1 MAAAEAHATLMLEEY
16 LRPIR
21 HLLNG
26 DVTEVCVN
34 RAGEAWTESREGWKS
49 HPLDMDEA
57 RLFQLS
63 RLIATANKK
72 AISELAPILS
82 ASLPTGERVQIV
94 VPPAAAQISITIRK
108 PSKVHKTLEELEAE
122 GAFQKAETGVS
133 GLKDYELQLQ
143 ALLKAGEIRAFLTLA
158 VETHRNILICGKTGS
173 GKTTMTRSLS
183 EIIQKSER
191 LVTIEDVHELFLKDH
206 PNKVHLFFGRDQK
219 DGVTAKQ
226 ALASCL
232 RMKPD
237 RILLAELRGDE
248 SWDYI
253 KSINTGHPGSITT
266 MHANGAFEAFDQLT
280 ALVKDSPQGAHLDAA
295 HIRQR
300 LLTTLDVVLFYAHC
314 KLKEI
319 WFDPELKYRSLDA

>member
-1 MAAAEAHATLMLEEY
+1 MREADLETGMLEEY

-21 HLLNG
+21 ALLNE

-34 RAGEAWTESREGWKS
+34 RSGEAWTESREGWKR
-49 HPLDMDEA
+49 HHLEMDEGRLIQLA
-57 RLFQLS
+57 RLM
-63 RLIATANKK
+63 ATANKK
-72 AISELAPILS
+72 AISETAPIL
-82 ASLPTGERVQIV
+82 AAALPSGERVQV
-94 VPPAAAQISITIRK
+94 VIPPAAARISITIRK
-108 PSKVHKTLEELEAE
+108 PSGMDKTLAELEAE
-122 GAFQKAETGVS
+122 GAFDQAQTGVS
-133 GLKDYELQLQ
+133 GLKPFEIELQDF
-143 ALLKAGEIRAFLTLA
+143 LKAGEIRKFLELA
-158 VETHRNILICGKTGS
+158 VETHRNILVCGKTGS

-183 EIIQKSER
+183 AIIPKHER
-191 LVTIEDVHELFLKDH
+191 LITIEDVHELFLKDH
-206 PNKVHLFFGRDQK
+206 PNKVHLFYGREQK
-219 DGVTAKQ
+219 EGITAKQ

-280 ALVKDSPQGAHLDAA
+280 ALVKDSPSGAHLDAV

-300 LLTTLDVVLFYAHC
+300 LLSTIDVVLFYSRW
-314 KLKEI
+314 KLKEV
-319 WFDPELKYRSLDA
+319 WFDPALKYRCCDD

>member
-1 MAAAEAHATLMLEEY
+1 MTGSDVDTGMLGEY

-21 HLLNG
+21 ALLDG

-34 RAGEAWTESREGWKS
+34 RPGEAWTESREGWKR
-49 HPLDMDEA
+49 HDLDMDDA

-72 AISELAPILS
+72 AVSDTAPILS
-82 ASLPTGERVQIV
+82 AALPSGERVQIV
-94 VPPAAAQISITIRK
+94 VPPAATKISITIRK
-108 PSKVHKTLEELEAE
+108 PSEIDKTLEELEAE
-122 GAFQKAETGVS
+122 GAFDRAETGVS
-133 GLKDYELQLQ
+133 GLKDFEVQLKDF
-143 ALLKAGEIRAFLTLA
+143 LKAGEIRKFLELA
-158 VETHRNILICGKTGS
+158 VETHRNILVCGKTGS
-173 GKTTMTRSLS
+173 GKTTITRSLS
-183 EIIQKSER
+183 GIIPKHER
-191 LVTIEDVHELFLKDH
+191 LITIEDVHELFLRDH
-206 PNKVHLFFGRDQK
+206 PNKVHLFYGREQK
-219 DGVTAKQ
+219 EGVSAKQ

-280 ALVKDSPQGAHLDAA
+280 ALVKDSPSGAHLDTS
-295 HIRQR
+295 HIRHR
-300 LLTTLDVVLFYAHC
+300 LLSTIDVVLFYSRW
-314 KLKEI
+314 KLKEV
-319 WFDPELKYRSLDA
+319 WFDPELKYRCCDD

>member
-1 MAAAEAHATLMLEEY
+1 MGDSETGMLEEY

-21 HLLNG
+21 NLLEG

-34 RAGEAWTESREGWKS
+34 RSGEAWTESRAGWKR
-49 HPLDMDEA
+49 HNIDMGES
-57 RLFQLS
+57 RLIQLS

-72 AISELAPILS
+72 AISEHAPILS
-82 ASLPTGERVQIV
+82 AALPTGERVQIV
-94 VPPAAAQISITIRK
+94 IPPAAQKISITIRK
-108 PSKVHKTLEELEAE
+108 PSEIDKTLEELEAE
-122 GAFQKAETGVS
+122 GAFEQAEAGVS
-133 GLKDYELQLQ
+133 GLKDFEQELQT
-143 ALLKAGEIRAFLTLA
+143 LLKAGEIRRFLELA
-158 VETHRNILICGKTGS
+158 VITHRNIMVCGKTGS
-173 GKTTMTRSLS
+173 GKTTITRSLS
-183 EIIQKSER
+183 AIIPKEER
-191 LVTIEDVHELFLKDH
+191 LITIEDVHELFLKDH
-206 PNKVHLFFGRDQK
+206 PNKVHLFYGREQK
-219 DGVTAKQ
+219 EGITAKQ

-280 ALVKDSPQGAHLDAA
+280 ALVKDSPSGAHLETG

-300 LLTTLDVVLFYAHC
+300 LLSTIDVVLFYARW
-314 KLKEI
+314 KLKEV
-319 WFDPELKYRSLDA
+319 WFDPALKYRCLDA